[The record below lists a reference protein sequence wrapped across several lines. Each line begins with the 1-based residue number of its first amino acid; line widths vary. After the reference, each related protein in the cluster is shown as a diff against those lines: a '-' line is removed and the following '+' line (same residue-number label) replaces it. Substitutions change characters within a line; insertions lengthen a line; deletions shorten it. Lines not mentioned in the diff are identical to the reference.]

1 MYWEKGDIIQGEQRS
16 KAIRFKQNIIL
27 FIFAATVIGI
37 FASFYIDF
45 VTGAAVSIGAC
56 FIGLIF
62 KKKKITLVL
71 LFLFLSFSRAYY
83 FEASK
88 GQIKDAR
95 NFGIP
100 VKEQS
105 VTEYEFLFQS
115 ELEFIRSIPLRVLGD
130 RGAYV
135 AGVMFGDKS
144 NLKKEVTA
152 VFRKAGISHIL
163 AVSGLHAG
171 IIMGALC
178 FVFKKVKRKT
188 RLPILYI
195 FLIMLVILSGFSP
208 SVLRAGLMMAIFLF
222 ADTFGYRYNLLNSLC
237 LAGTI
242 ILLAVPYTLFDVGFL
257 LSFSATL
264 GIALFYPYIY
274 YRLKGFGKYIGGSIS
289 MYTACQITSLP
300 IIICVFKEISV
311 LGLLGNLF
319 AVPVVSFALVSGM
332 IGLALYPLGL
342 SYYPFS
348 FSASFM
354 EIIEYIAGA
363 IGRISFSAVSIGA
376 VPVIIVALYY
386 GLIFF
391 MCGFTFNDRKFIYTS
406 LGAVMVFMGLW
417 GLMVL

>member
-1 MYWEKGDIIQGEQRS
+1 M
-16 KAIRFKQNIIL
+16 
-27 FIFAATVIGI
+27 
-37 FASFYIDF
+37 
-45 VTGAAVSIGAC
+45 SIGAC

-178 FVFKKVKRKT
+178 FVFKKVKRKI

-242 ILLAVPYTLFDVGFL
+242 IL
-257 LSFSATL
+257 
-264 GIALFYPYIY
+264 
-274 YRLKGFGKYIGGSIS
+274 
-289 MYTACQITSLP
+289 
-300 IIICVFKEISV
+300 
-311 LGLLGNLF
+311 
-319 AVPVVSFALVSGM
+319 
-332 IGLALYPLGL
+332 
-342 SYYPFS
+342 
-348 FSASFM
+348 
-354 EIIEYIAGA
+354 
-363 IGRISFSAVSIGA
+363 
-376 VPVIIVALYY
+376 
-386 GLIFF
+386 
-391 MCGFTFNDRKFIYTS
+391 
-406 LGAVMVFMGLW
+406 
-417 GLMVL
+417 